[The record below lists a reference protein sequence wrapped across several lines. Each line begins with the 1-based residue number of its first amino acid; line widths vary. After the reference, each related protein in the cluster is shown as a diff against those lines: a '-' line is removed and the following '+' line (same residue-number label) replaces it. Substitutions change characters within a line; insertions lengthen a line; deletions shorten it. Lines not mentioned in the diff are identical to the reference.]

1 VGIAC
6 NQRSLGL
13 DLILQRGELLR
24 ASVPAAPSFCG
35 DIIFFLVIS
44 AHLTLVRTLRYEVS
58 STLFLG
64 TSPFKMV
71 LGHQRLLM

>member
-1 VGIAC
+1 MGIVC

-13 DLILQRGELLR
+13 DLKLQRGERLR
-24 ASVPAAPSFCG
+24 ASVPAAPSFRG
-35 DIIFFLVIS
+35 DIIVFLVIS

-58 STLFLG
+58 STIFLG
-64 TSPFKMV
+64 ISLFKMV